1 VSRNRYDGDTSV
13 WGRGLLN
20 SLDYLRVEGGG
31 KFGNPTLKWAELFG
45 ATKSS
50 GLLTVPVS
58 SHILG
63 IYTDGAGGQY
73 LEWGYATMPSF
84 AVGTENFAVD
94 NNAYY
99 VFGQSTPS
107 ADLMSLSGSGYYMGD
122 AFGTYWTSAG
132 GVDMSGSFSCDV
144 NFSSKTL
151 SGFHLSVSGANAS
164 ASITNATG
172 TIGADAHFQLTG
184 GDWKLNGVTP
194 ANTNA
199 GGSLYGPSGSYIG
212 GPWGMSTDKAA
223 AAGIYKGVKG
233 AQ

>member
-1 VSRNRYDGDTSV
+1 
-13 WGRGLLN
+13 
-20 SLDYLRVEGGG
+20 
-31 KFGNPTLKWAELFG
+31 LFG

-58 SHILG
+58 STIMG
-63 IYTDGAGGQY
+63 TYTGPYGEQY
-73 LEWGYATMPSF
+73 LEWGYATMPTF
-84 AVGTENFAVD
+84 TVDTDNFAVD
-94 NNAYY
+94 NRAYY
-99 VFGQSTPS
+99 VFGQSTTS
-107 ADLMSLSGSGYYMGD
+107 ADLVGLSGSGYYMGD
-122 AFGTYWTSAG
+122 AFGTYWTSSG
-132 GVDMSGSFSCDV
+132 GVGMSGSFSCDV
-144 NFSSKTL
+144 DFSSKTL
-151 SGFHLSVSGANAS
+151 SGFYLSVSGANAS

-172 TIGADAHFQLTG
+172 TIGNDAHFQLTG

-223 AAGIYKGVKG
+223 AAGIYKGIKG